1 MRRPK
6 VKLDHLSTII
16 CLAEKRNIED
26 AADELGLTPSAIRK
40 QIDAIESLF
49 GVRIF
54 KSGPGG
60 FSLTDYGDVLH
71 TQAQR
76 TLDQALLAEEKLRT
90 LQALRDHRVLIGH
103 STYLPPKMIAMIH
116 QVRIDDMPRLRI
128 EHTSGTTKTVVEEV
142 ISGRLHV
149 GFGFLP
155 VQEPTLQIHPLFE
168 EPLVVCMPSNHR
180 LASRALVYPHDL
192 DGEPV
197 IAVGRIPM
205 PALHLDIND
214 HFSEF
219 GIELHI
225 IIDAFSPTEALAY
238 VVQKVGIC
246 LLASSSVITRPGIT
260 VRPLS
265 TRVLKRRS
273 GVFIREDNRSPLLQ
287 KVLEAVFQKTNTA
300 RSTPQNM
307 G

>member
-16 CLAEKRNIED
+16 CLAEKRNLED

-40 QIDAIESLF
+40 QIEAIESLL

-54 KSGPGG
+54 ENGPKGL
-60 FSLTDYGDVLH
+60 SLTEYGDVLH
-71 TQAQR
+71 IQAQR
-76 TLDQALLAEEKLRT
+76 TVDQALLAEEKLLT
-90 LQALRDHRVLIGH
+90 LQALKDHRVLIGH
-103 STYLPPKMIAMIH
+103 STYLPPKMITMIH

-128 EHTSGTTKTVVEEV
+128 EHTSGTTRTVVEDV
-142 ISGRLHV
+142 LGGRLHV

-155 VQEPTLQIHPLFE
+155 LQESILQIHPLFE
-168 EPLVVCMPSNHR
+168 EPLVVCMPSDHR
-180 LASRALVYPHDL
+180 FASRASVYPHDL

-205 PALHLDIND
+205 PALHLEIRD

-219 GIELHI
+219 GIELNI

-238 VVQKVGIC
+238 VAQKEGIC
-246 LLASSSVITRPGIT
+246 MLANSSVVIRPGIT

-273 GVFIREDNRSPLLQ
+273 GVFIREDNRSPLFRKILDVVLQ
-287 KVLEAVFQKTNTA
+287 KATA
-300 RSTPQNM
+300 RSTFHKM
-307 G
+307 V